1 MNNSILTTN
10 NRVKTAIKSFPDAW
24 NRFWF
29 QPQSP
34 LPLCIFR
41 IVFGAVMIASFLIQF
56 GRDYSLFFG
65 VNSIV
70 PGSSVD
76 FYQWN
81 RLPVFDLLLIL
92 PPEDGV
98 RIGFL
103 YFSAFVAFLVMIGF
117 CTRLSTAI
125 LFLCYLSLCNHAP
138 IILMAGDNFARL
150 IALFLCFSPCGER
163 LSVDA
168 LIKKEHGSCK
178 YLPTAQRMI
187 QVQLCIIYLVNVLY
201 KFAGL
206 KWRDGSAVY
215 YATHILDYTKVAIP
229 AFLDVPI
236 VSIVLTFLTLI
247 LETLFVFLLWASN
260 KKLRYGM
267 IISAC
272 VFHLGLDYSFSLG
285 VFEWYFIASLILFVD
300 PEDLE
305 KLLSQSRQTFAVKKK
320 VNPVEHE
327 MLTRQIPLSEQS

>member
-1 MNNSILTTN
+1 MSSFSTN
-10 NRVKTAIKSFPDAW
+10 NISDTIKGFPDAW

-34 LPLCIFR
+34 LPLCVFR
-41 IVFGAVMIASFLIQF
+41 IFFGAVMVASFLIQF
-56 GRDYSLFFG
+56 GRDYLLFYG
-65 VNSIV
+65 VNSIL
-70 PGSSVD
+70 PASSIDV
-76 FYQWN
+76 YQWH
-81 RLPVFDLLLIL
+81 RLPVFDLLLVL
-92 PPEDGV
+92 PPEDSV

-125 LFLCYLSLCNHAP
+125 LFLCYLSLCNHVP

-168 LIKKEHGSCK
+168 LLKKENGRRL

-215 YATHILDYTKVAIP
+215 YATHILDYTRVAIP

-236 VSIVLTFLTLI
+236 VSIVLTFSTLI
-247 LETLFVFLLWASN
+247 LETLFVFLLWAKN
-260 KKLRYGM
+260 KKLRYS
-267 IISAC
+267 IILIAC

-285 VFEWYFIASLILFVD
+285 VFEWYFIVSLLLFFD

-305 KLLSQSRQTFAVKKK
+305 KLFRLSVHKFSVKTDSSSVKNEVIARQF
-320 VNPVEHE
+320 
-327 MLTRQIPLSEQS
+327 PLSEQL